1 MSEGPD
7 SERFMA
13 RVEALLAHGEMS
25 LAHGELSVAHG
36 EVSRAQGASVPLSP
50 LGAGIV
56 VAVEMGLADS
66 RGFARAL
73 GVEHALVLREI
84 AFLSGPDG
92 LITVTG
98 RHPKTLRTSLALSAR
113 GARLLN
119 ECCGSP
125 AQDGVAA

>member
-1 MSEGPD
+1 VSDGPD

-13 RVEALLAHGEMS
+13 RVEALLG
-25 LAHGELSVAHG
+25 HG
-36 EVSRAQGASVPLSP
+36 EVSGAQGESFTLSS

-66 RGFARAL
+66 RGFSRAL

-84 AFLSGPDG
+84 ALLSGPDG

-98 RHPKTLRTSLALSAR
+98 RHPKTLRTSLGLSAR

-119 ECCGSP
+119 ERCGP
-125 AQDGVAA
+125 RAQGGVAA

>member
-7 SERFMA
+7 IERFMA
-13 RVEALLAHGEMS
+13 RAEALLAHGEPS
-25 LAHGELSVAHG
+25 W
-36 EVSRAQGASVPLSP
+36 AQGGFVPLSP

-66 RGFARAL
+66 RGLARAL
-73 GVEHALVLREI
+73 GMEHALVLREI
-84 AFLSGPDG
+84 ALLSGEEG
-92 LITVTG
+92 LVTVTG

-119 ECCGSP
+119 KCCGSP
-125 AQDGVAA
+125 GQGGVAA